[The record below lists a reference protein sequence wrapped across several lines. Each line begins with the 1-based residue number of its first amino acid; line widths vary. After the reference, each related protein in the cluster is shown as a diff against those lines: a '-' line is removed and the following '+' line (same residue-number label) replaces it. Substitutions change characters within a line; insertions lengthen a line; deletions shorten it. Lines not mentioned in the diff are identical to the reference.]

1 MGLFRAVFNR
11 IQMELVCADPAKAM
25 HVIQNAGLTLADV
38 EFIDDLSFRFTVSGH
53 GCRNLTALARR
64 KGWQVRL
71 LQRQGF
77 FWKLQRLQNRPVLI
91 IGVLLLLFLSLLLPG
106 RILFVQVEGN
116 SAVPT
121 NRILEAAAKQG
132 VCLGASGRELRSE
145 QIKNAML
152 EEITQL
158 QWLGVNTK
166 GCVAVISV
174 RERQQK
180 PADELLPPVT
190 HMIAKADG
198 IVQSVTVTRGTA
210 LCKPGDAVTAGQKLI
225 SGYTD
230 LGICIQGT
238 QAKGEV
244 YALTQRKITAIS
256 PSVYDLRGEQR
267 GQTVKFALLI
277 GKKRINF
284 YKCSGIL
291 DTRCARIYSVWYMTL
306 PGGFQLPL
314 GIIKEVWLDYEASPG
329 KPEIFDLSDAASR
342 YLLDALADGQI
353 LASQT
358 ALREDDSA
366 YILNGSYV
374 CREMIAQIQIEE
386 NG

>member
-1 MGLFRAVFNR
+1 MGLFRAAIDR
-11 IQMELVCADPAKAM
+11 MEMELVCADPAKAM
-25 HVIQNAGLTLADV
+25 NVIQNAGLSLENV
-38 EFIDDLSFRFTVSGH
+38 EFIDDLCIRFMVSSSA
-53 GCRNLTALARR
+53 CRKLTALARR

-77 FWKLQRLQNRPVLI
+77 FWKLQRLRNRPVLI
-91 IGVLLLLFLSLLLPG
+91 IGVLLLLILNLLLPG

-121 NRILEAAAKQG
+121 NLILEAAAKQG

-152 EEITQL
+152 EEIEQL

-180 PADELLPPVT
+180 PTDELLSPVI
-190 HMIAKADG
+190 HMIAKVDG
-198 IVQSVTVTRGTA
+198 IVQSVTVTQGTA
-210 LCKPGDAVTAGQKLI
+210 MCKPGDAVTAGQKLI

-256 PSVYDLRGEQR
+256 PSVYDLRGEKQ

-284 YKCSGIL
+284 YKYSGIL
-291 DTRCARIYSVWYMTL
+291 DTRCARIYSVWYVTL

-329 KPEIFDLSDAASR
+329 EPEIFDLSDAASR

-353 LASQT
+353 LATQT
-358 ALREDDSA
+358 NLREDDSA

-386 NG
+386 N

>member
-1 MGLFRAVFNR
+1 MLTKSAVIARKMKITEDYLTDHGFKKLEGYFLKVQGNEWNVSIRPTESHESWQLSVFRSATEEYGKLEGN
-11 IQMELVCADPAKAM
+11 LCADNNSM
-25 HVIQNAGLTLADV
+25 
-38 EFIDDLSFRFTVSGH
+38 SFFGTV
-53 GCRNLTALARR
+53 TT
-64 KGWQVRL
+64 
-71 LQRQGF
+71 
-77 FWKLQRLQNRPVLI
+77 I
-91 IGVLLLLFLSLLLPG
+91 
-106 RILFVQVEGN
+106 
-116 SAVPT
+116 
-121 NRILEAAAKQG
+121 
-132 VCLGASGRELRSE
+132 E

-152 EEITQL
+152 EEIEQL

-230 LGICIQGT
+230 LGICVRGT